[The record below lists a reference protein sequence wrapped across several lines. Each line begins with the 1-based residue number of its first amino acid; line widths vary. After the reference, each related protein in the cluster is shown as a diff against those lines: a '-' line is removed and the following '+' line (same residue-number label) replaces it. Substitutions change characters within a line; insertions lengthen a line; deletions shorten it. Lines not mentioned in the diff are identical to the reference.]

1 MGTYRLI
8 AVDFDGPLLLEP
20 QSFTAVNDDDAVARA
35 RKLLQAHD
43 IELWDGERLVMC
55 FRAAREVEG
64 R

>member
-8 AVDFDGPLLLEP
+8 AVGFDGPLLLEP

-55 FRAAREVEG
+55 FRAHER
-64 R
+64 

>member
-8 AVDFDGPLLLEP
+8 AVDFDGPVLLES
-20 QSFTAVNDDDAVARA
+20 QTFAAANDDDAVAKA
-35 RKLLQAHD
+35 GSLLRDHN

-55 FRAAREVEG
+55 FRARD